1 MLLTFHKTS
10 CTATTLD
17 PIIRL
22 EQVSLLYYKIYK
34 CLTMDTSYFEVSYWS
49 LTFGIARVQLKQ
61 LGTVNASLYT
71 FMLARTEYSY
81 RILMS

>member
-1 MLLTFHKTS
+1 M
-10 CTATTLD
+10 TLD

-22 EQVSLLYYKIYK
+22 EQVCILHK
-34 CLTMDTSYFEVSYWS
+34 CFMMDASYFEFSYWS
-49 LTFGIARVQLKQ
+49 LTFGIATVQLEQ
-61 LGTVNASLYT
+61 LGTVKVSFYT

>member
-1 MLLTFHKTS
+1 MLLTFHKTL
-10 CTATTLD
+10 CTAMTLD

-22 EQVSLLYYKIYK
+22 QQVSVLYYILHK
-34 CLTMDTSYFEVSYWS
+34 CLMMDASYFEFSYWS
-49 LTFGIARVQLKQ
+49 LTFGTAMVQLEQ
-61 LGTVNASLYT
+61 LGTVKVSFYV